1 MTLTVS
7 GGCKTMPYN
16 TTSHDY
22 SCYSS
27 VTELSGEIKI
37 NSLNSCSLNMLIPVE
52 SKIIELLYL
61 KKLLA

>member
-1 MTLTVS
+1 
-7 GGCKTMPYN
+7 MPYN

-37 NSLNSCSLNMLIPVE
+37 NSLNSYSLNMLIPVE